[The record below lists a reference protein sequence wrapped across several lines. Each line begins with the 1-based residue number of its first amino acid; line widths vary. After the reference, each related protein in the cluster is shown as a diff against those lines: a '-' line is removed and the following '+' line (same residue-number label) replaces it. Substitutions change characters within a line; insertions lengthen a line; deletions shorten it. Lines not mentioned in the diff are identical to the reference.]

1 MIPSKKANGHKRHI
15 GRLIKKARVK
25 IGLRA
30 DDVAEACNVSRSRVY
45 QWEAS
50 ETLLKKNLKPLS
62 DALNIP
68 LTRLQRENRA

>member
-1 MIPSKKANGHKRHI
+1 MASSEKVNGHKRHI
-15 GRLIKKARVK
+15 GRLIKKARVRMH
-25 IGLRA
+25 LRA
-30 DDVAEACNVSRSRVY
+30 EDVAEACNVSRSRVY

-68 LTRLQRENRA
+68 LPRLQRENRA

>member
-1 MIPSKKANGHKRHI
+1 MTPSKKTNGKKHI
-15 GRLIKKARVK
+15 GHLIKQARVR

-30 DDVAEACNVSRSRVY
+30 EDVAEACNVSRSRVY

-50 ETLLKKNLKPLS
+50 ASLLKKNLKPLS

-68 LTRLQRENRA
+68 LTRLERENRA

>member
-1 MIPSKKANGHKRHI
+1 MTPSKKANGKKHI
-15 GRLIKKARVK
+15 GRLIKQARVRMRM
-25 IGLRA
+25 RA
-30 DDVAEACNVSRSRVY
+30 EDVAEACNVSRSRVY

-50 ETLLKKNLKPLS
+50 ESLLRKNLKPLS